1 MVAAPV
7 IRASLPED
15 IAALMVHTY
24 RSVCAMGRSGH
35 AVRHV
40 RPSGAVKESGERR
53 LTARRYSVQCQAF
66 LTAHHAPSIR
76 WRGEG
81 PCGAC
86 PDLERATLTEWPSL
100 LQDHAGVLPHDRC
113 SAARAFPPEGQR
125 CIGAGLQIDKRK
137 ELLKMTGK
145 SLLTTVV
152 GSYPQPE
159 WLIDRK
165 ALISGSV
172 PRIRASGLWRIP
184 AEHLEEAQDD
194 ATLVAIR
201 DMQRAGVDIITD
213 GEIRRESYSNR
224 FATALE
230 GVDIDRP
237 GHIVGSSGRPTPV
250 PRVVGPIRRVRPVQ
264 VRDVQFLR
272 ANTDGRIKATIPG
285 PFTMAQQAQNEY
297 YPDRE
302 SLAMDYA
309 SCVNEE
315 VKELFAAG
323 ADVVQLDEPWVR
335 TDPDAARK
343 YGVIAINKALE
354 GISGTTALH
363 LCFGYA
369 AMVQGKPSQYAFLT
383 ELEDA
388 VVQQISIEAAQ
399 PRLDLAVLQELPTK
413 TIVLGVLDL
422 SDMRIETPEGIA
434 ARLREALRYVP
445 PARLM
450 VAPDCGMKY
459 LPRAVAYRKLQVMT
473 LGAAIV
479 RASIG

>member
-1 MVAAPV
+1 MHKE
-7 IRASLPED
+7 ILT
-15 IAALMVHTY
+15 M
-24 RSVCAMGRSGH
+24 SG
-35 AVRHV
+35 
-40 RPSGAVKESGERR
+40 K
-53 LTARRYSVQCQAF
+53 F
-66 LTAHHAPSIR
+66 
-76 WRGEG
+76 
-81 PCGAC
+81 
-86 PDLERATLTEWPSL
+86 
-100 LQDHAGVLPHDRC
+100 
-113 SAARAFPPEGQR
+113 
-125 CIGAGLQIDKRK
+125 
-137 ELLKMTGK
+137 
-145 SLLTTVV
+145 LLTTVV

-159 WLIDRK
+159 WLIDRQ
-165 ALISGSV
+165 ALATASV
-172 PRIRASGLWRIP
+172 PRIRASALWRIP

-201 DMQRAGVDIITD
+201 EMEGAGVDIISD

-230 GVDIDRP
+230 GIDIDRP
-237 GHIVGSSGRPTPV
+237 GQIIGSTGRATPV

-272 ANTDGRIKATIPG
+272 AHTDRRIKATVPG

-309 SCVNEE
+309 TCVNEE
-315 VKELFAAG
+315 VKALFAAG
-323 ADVVQLDEPWVR
+323 ADVVQLDEPWLR
-335 TDPDAARK
+335 TNPAEARA
-343 YGVIAINKALE
+343 YAVTAINKALE
-354 GISGTTALH
+354 GINGTTALH

-369 AMVQGKPSQYAFLT
+369 AMVQGKPSRYAFLT
-383 ELEDA
+383 ELENS

-399 PRLDLAVLQELPTK
+399 PKLDLAVLQDLPTK

-422 SDMRIETPEGIA
+422 SDMQIESPESIA
-434 ARLREALRYVP
+434 AKLREALRYMP

-459 LPRAVAYRKLQVMT
+459 LPRAVAYQKLRAMT

-479 RASIG
+479 REFLG